1 MIEKF
6 TSMISNSS
14 GQFSD
19 IPEEVPKE
27 KLASLQTEFTHVGT
41 NFVKCSYLQKL
52 IISGEVEEIL
62 QRGKE
67 ISRSRLLVLHA
78 CGYKKGN
85 ALVTKVTILAAF

>member
-1 MIEKF
+1 M
-6 TSMISNSS
+6 
-14 GQFSD
+14 
-19 IPEEVPKE
+19 VPKE
-27 KLASLQTEFTHVGT
+27 QLVSLQRKFTHNGVT
-41 NFVKCSYLQKL
+41 FVKCTYLHKL
-52 IISGEVEEIL
+52 VIDGEDEEIL